1 MTEQNQ
7 FDVSKVIADA
17 TAVITNPTA
26 YFQGMARSG
35 GYVQPLLFVVVMAV
49 AAGIL
54 AAVLSLFG
62 ASGGMLAAGFGAVIV
77 VPIAAVIGSFIGAAI
92 LFVIWKLM
100 GSAENYETAYR
111 CTAATA
117 AIYPV
122 VGVLAII
129 PYIGAIVGIAWANY
143 LMIEASVSVHGRERK
158 TATLVFGILGAL
170 LILSNVSS
178 EYAGRQ
184 MAGRMKEMGARF
196 DDMENLSPEEAGKK
210 MGEFLKGFEKGKK
223 DE

>member
-17 TAVITNPTA
+17 TAVITTPAA

-62 ASGGMLAAGFGAVIV
+62 ASGGMMAAGFGAVIFA
-77 VPIAAVIGSFIGAAI
+77 PIGAVIGSFVGAA
-92 LFVIWKLM
+92 LVFVIWKLM
-100 GSAENYETAYR
+100 GSEQNYETAYR

-129 PYIGAIVGIAWANY
+129 PYLGAIVGIVWASV
-143 LMIEASVSVHGRERK
+143 LMIEASVAVHARERK

-178 EYAGRQ
+178 EYAGRK
-184 MAGRMKEMGARF
+184 MAGRMSEMGTQF
-196 DDMENLSPEEAGKK
+196 EDMENLSPEEAGKK

>member
-1 MTEQNQ
+1 MTEQND
-7 FDVSKVIADA
+7 FDLNKVIADA
-17 TAVITNPTA
+17 TAVITNPAA
-26 YFQGMARSG
+26 YFEGMAKSG
-35 GYVQPLLFVVVMAV
+35 GYFQPLIFIVVMAA

-54 AAVLSLFG
+54 VAVLSLFG
-62 ASGGMLAAGFGAVIV
+62 ASGGMLAAGLGAVIFA
-77 VPIAAVIGSFIGAAI
+77 PIGAVIGSFVGAAI
-92 LFVIWKLM
+92 VFVLWKLM
-100 GSAENYETAYR
+100 GSEQNYETAYR

-122 VGVLAII
+122 VSVLAII
-129 PYIGAIVGIAWANY
+129 PYISAIVGIVWASH

-178 EYAGRQ
+178 EYAGRK
-184 MAGRMKEMGARF
+184 MAGRMNEMGARF
-196 DDMENLSPEEAGKK
+196 EDMENLSPEEAGKK
-210 MGEFLKGFEKGKK
+210 MGEFLKGFEKGQK